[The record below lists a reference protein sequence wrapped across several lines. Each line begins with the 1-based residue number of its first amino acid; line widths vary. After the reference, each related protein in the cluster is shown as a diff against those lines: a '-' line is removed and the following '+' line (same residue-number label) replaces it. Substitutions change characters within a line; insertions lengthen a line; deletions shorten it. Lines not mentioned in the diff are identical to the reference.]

1 VRERSEVLCSALQRE
16 RERDRETETDGQRV
30 TPELLLCGGAMAT
43 LHLFAIFSALTTT
56 LLLCIPTCSCSC
68 LNTVAASSTGQCL
81 VASGTSD
88 IYSKVTGPTLAPS
101 HLQDL
106 PGFTRSV
113 YERAYALITPESQV
127 FSPLLGWTNTLAAYL
142 ITPAMGAHF
151 TMYLASM
158 AGWLGSNL
166 PLLHLPFSCMH
177 TDIIFTFYIE
187 SLSVPSLF

>member
-1 VRERSEVLCSALQRE
+1 
-16 RERDRETETDGQRV
+16 
-30 TPELLLCGGAMAT
+30 MAT

-158 AGWLGSNL
+158 AGNASSFQPLSGIERFVFVVKGEVMLTVHTLLQSHCLQVRTCASGSI
-166 PLLHLPFSCMH
+166 SCWQPVC
-177 TDIIFTFYIE
+177 
-187 SLSVPSLF
+187 S

>member
-1 VRERSEVLCSALQRE
+1 
-16 RERDRETETDGQRV
+16 
-30 TPELLLCGGAMAT
+30 MAT

-56 LLLCIPTCSCSC
+56 LLLCIPTSSCSC

-88 IYSKVTGPTLAPS
+88 IYSKVTEPTLAPS

-151 TMYLASM
+151 TMYLANM
-158 AGWLGSNL
+158 AGNASSFQ
-166 PLLHLPFSCMH
+166 PLSG
-177 TDIIFTFYIE
+177 IE
-187 SLSVPSLF
+187 RFVFVVKGEVMLTVTHCYKATACKYVLVLLALFHAGSLFAPTWLNLSFRIWQPF